1 MKNIYFIIINYI
13 FLLNLSA
20 TDFTVGSYNCG
31 ALSNH
36 YDYYRAAAMQKLMQ
50 ERYNAE
56 PEAMARLERIQE
68 VALKILFAKTTAEQE
83 LAQQTW
89 DQNGYQQIF
98 EAIALRPL
106 VQSSPNYPWHIK
118 ANEMITTYHVRPIIL
133 WDKEVVQMLTDHMR
147 DITRGNDNNKIELEE
162 LMLQGW
168 RVMAERIFRHQLKY
182 DIICLQEADFLD
194 PSMFPDGYQA
204 LFSESLAD
212 GIAFNTKRFEL
223 VNVLGDIMGRGF
235 AAKFRDKESGKTVL
249 IASGHITGC
258 NPFKV
263 VKDLQSD
270 KTDASKG
277 NDELITIFRLLEENE
292 ADIKMIG
299 MDSNVTATHPRL
311 KIVKEYGYQ
320 IDSENYLE
328 PTCTNPYQIL
338 DTRLDWIAVKSAGDI
353 VASIT
358 NIPVNGVGLNSIQ
371 TNISDHKPIAA
382 RIHF

>member
-1 MKNIYFIIINYI
+1 MHNFYCLIINC
-13 FLLNLSA
+13 FLFLNLSA
-20 TDFTVGSYNCG
+20 TNFTVGSFNCG
-31 ALSNH
+31 SLSNH

-56 PEAMARLERIQE
+56 SETMARLEKIQE
-68 VALKILFAKTTAEQE
+68 VALKILFAKTAAEQE

-89 DQNGYQQIF
+89 DQNGYQQFF
-98 EAIALRPL
+98 ENITLPPL
-106 VQSSPNYPWHIK
+106 VQNSPNYPWHTK

-133 WDKEVVQMLTDHMR
+133 WDEEVVKMLTDHMR
-147 DITRGNDNNKIELEE
+147 DLNREIDNSEIELEE
-162 LMLQGW
+162 LMSDGW
-168 RVMAERIFRHQLKY
+168 RVMAERIFHHQLKY

-194 PSMFPDGYQA
+194 ASMFPEGYQA
-204 LFSESLAD
+204 LFSDSLAD

-223 VNVLGDIMGRGF
+223 VDVLGDIVGRGF

-258 NPFKV
+258 NPFKA
-263 VKDLQSD
+263 VKDPQSD
-270 KTDASKG
+270 KTDSTKG
-277 NDELITIFRLLEENE
+277 DNELTTILRLLDETE

-311 KIVKEYGYQ
+311 KIVKRFGYQ
-320 IDSENYLE
+320 MDSENYLG

-338 DTRLDWIAVKSAGDI
+338 DTRLDWIAVKSMDD
-353 VASIT
+353 VSVSIT

-371 TNISDHKPIAA
+371 TNISDHKPVAA
-382 RIHF
+382 RINF

>member
-1 MKNIYFIIINYI
+1 M
-13 FLLNLSA
+13 LNLSA